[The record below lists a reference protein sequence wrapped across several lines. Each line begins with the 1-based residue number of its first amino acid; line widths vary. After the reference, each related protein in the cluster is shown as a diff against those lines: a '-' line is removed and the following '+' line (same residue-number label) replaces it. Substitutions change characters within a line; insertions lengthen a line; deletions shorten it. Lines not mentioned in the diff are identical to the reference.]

1 VGCRPS
7 PTSQRT
13 ARTRPIPAF
22 IGAGLSHKGPPKPV
36 LHRTVKILFDTP
48 GGSRE
53 CISGLAVNSL
63 KALQI
68 NFSRAKFDPDPKRS
82 RTSGRSRFLE
92 KGALSKSGDR
102 PPIDQNP
109 SSMKGRCPAGQR
121 PFVFDQLLLFDAAI
135 AAAACAGLTAV
146 SERGYF
152 GGRPRR
158 LGGGGSVSVSA
169 GLPAA

>member
-1 VGCRPS
+1 
-7 PTSQRT
+7 
-13 ARTRPIPAF
+13 
-22 IGAGLSHKGPPKPV
+22 
-36 LHRTVKILFDTP
+36 
-48 GGSRE
+48 
-53 CISGLAVNSL
+53 
-63 KALQI
+63 
-68 NFSRAKFDPDPKRS
+68 
-82 RTSGRSRFLE
+82 
-92 KGALSKSGDR
+92 
-102 PPIDQNP
+102 
-109 SSMKGRCPAGQR
+109 MKGRCPAGQR